1 MSKEGRASN
10 QKTAIVTGASSGI
23 GLGMATTLLEQG
35 YQVVANSRNITKS
48 KTLASSENLLL
59 VDGDIGT
66 KEIAIKVVNATLGEF
81 GRIDLLVNNAG
92 IFIPKPFTDY
102 TVEDFN
108 DVISTNLAGF
118 FYVSQQAIGQMRKQ
132 KSGHVVNITTSL
144 VDQPIA
150 GVTAGLANLTKGGL
164 QSITKALAIEYASEG
179 IRVNAIAP
187 GIVDTPMHKPETL
200 EFLKKLHPIQR
211 LAQVSEIVDAL
222 LYLTAAEF
230 VTGQVLYVDG
240 GCHAG
245 R

>member
-1 MSKEGRASN
+1 MSNEGAASN

-23 GLGMATTLLEQG
+23 GLGIARTLLERG

-108 DVISTNLAGF
+108 NVFRRTWPAFSTCP
-118 FYVSQQAIGQMRKQ
+118 SR
-132 KSGHVVNITTSL
+132 
-144 VDQPIA
+144 
-150 GVTAGLANLTKGGL
+150 
-164 QSITKALAIEYASEG
+164 
-179 IRVNAIAP
+179 
-187 GIVDTPMHKPETL
+187 
-200 EFLKKLHPIQR
+200 R
-211 LAQVSEIVDAL
+211 LAKCESKSP
-222 LYLTAAEF
+222 
-230 VTGQVLYVDG
+230 VTLST
-240 GCHAG
+240 
-245 R
+245 